1 MTDIS
6 LPIIK
11 PMTLAELLDRAIR
24 LYRQNFVKFVGI
36 FAIPYIP
43 LMLIQTGL
51 AIFSTTSMLNQT
63 NTNSSAFPF
72 TLASMAALSGTFLV
86 AIVQFIL
93 VQGLATAALT
103 SSIAN
108 NYAGKPIG
116 ILDSYRSMSTTWLKL
131 LLALFL
137 VFLLTII
144 LFIWMI
150 IPCVGW
156 FSGPGILFFI
166 ALAVSPL
173 IPPIIVL
180 EKMDAAYS
188 IRRAWD
194 LARSRFWWLIGCVF
208 VLALLGWLLVAGPVY
223 LMSAILQF
231 VLTSIPGTV
240 VQHTIIATILQN
252 LITITMS
259 LLYTPLKLT
268 VMTLVYFDLRAR
280 SEGLDLAM
288 QMPGASNSDSSEN
301 AVINLPEITTKTS
314 TPLITGI
321 DIGRFA
327 LLSLAGILFY
337 AIIVGIVSLF
347 TLALM

>member
-1 MTDIS
+1 MTDFT

-51 AIFSTTSMLNQT
+51 TIFSTTSMLNQV
-63 NTNSSAFPF
+63 NTDPSAFPF
-72 TLASMAALSGTFLV
+72 SLASMAAVGGTILI

-103 SSIAN
+103 SAIAN
-108 NYAGKPIG
+108 NYAGKPVG
-116 ILDSYRSMSTTWLKL
+116 IVDSYRAMSAVSLKL
-131 LLALFL
+131 ILALVL
-137 VFLLTII
+137 VFI
-144 LFIWMI
+144 LSMILVVWML

-156 FSGPGILFFI
+156 FSGPGILYFI
-166 ALAVSPL
+166 ALVVSPL
-173 IPPIIVL
+173 IPPIIIL
-180 EKMDAAYS
+180 EKMGALSS

-208 VLALLGWLLVAGPVY
+208 VLTLLGQLIVAGPVY

-231 VLTSIPGTV
+231 VVTSIPGTLE
-240 VQHTIIATILQN
+240 QQTIVTSILQN
-252 LITITMS
+252 LITITMT

-268 VMTLVYFDLRAR
+268 VMTVVYFDLRAR

-288 QMPGASNSDSSEN
+288 QMPGMPSSDGSEN
-301 AVINLPEITTKTS
+301 AVINLPEIATKTS

-327 LLSLAGILFY
+327 LISLAGILFY
-337 AIIVGIVSLF
+337 LLIVSVLSLF
-347 TLALM
+347 TLMLM

>member
-1 MTDIS
+1 
-6 LPIIK
+6 
-11 PMTLAELLDRAIR
+11 MTLAELLDRAIR

-51 AIFSTTSMLNQT
+51 TVFSTTSMLNQV
-63 NTNSSAFPF
+63 NTDPSAFPF
-72 TLASMAALSGTFLV
+72 SMESMAAFSGTILI
-86 AIVQFIL
+86 AIIQFIL

-103 SSIAN
+103 SAIAN
-108 NYAGKPIG
+108 NYAGKPVG
-116 ILDSYRSMSTTWLKL
+116 IVDSYRAMSAVSLKL
-131 LLALFL
+131 ILALIL
-137 VFLLTII
+137 VFILTII
-144 LFIWMI
+144 LIVWML

-166 ALAVSPL
+166 ALVVTPL
-173 IPPIIVL
+173 IPPIIIL
-180 EKMDAAYS
+180 EKMGALSS

-208 VLALLGWLLVAGPVY
+208 VLTLLGQLIVVGPVY

-231 VLTSIPGTV
+231 VLTTIPGTLE
-240 VQHTIIATILQN
+240 QQTIVTSILQN
-252 LITITMS
+252 LITITMT

-268 VMTLVYFDLRAR
+268 VMTVVYFDLRAR

-288 QMPGASNSDSSEN
+288 QMPAAPKSDDSEN
-301 AVINLPEITTKTS
+301 AVINLPEISTKS
-314 TPLITGI
+314 TMPLITGI
-321 DIGRFA
+321 DVGRFA

-337 AIIVGIVSLF
+337 FIIIGLF
-347 TLALM
+347 GLLALAIM